1 MDIKPHFYDEFKCT
15 ADKCNMTCCM
25 QWKIAVDEKTLLKW
39 SKTFL
44 EGRKLDSNVKRRGQS
59 GIIKLDKNG
68 YCPYLREGLC
78 RLVTRFGEEMLS
90 ETCHIFPRQIHEF
103 DDRRELSLVSC
114 CPAVIDFWNNNGRIE
129 FDNIDKFNGDVC
141 YCIRNLMMDIVG
153 NDNYDINSSL
163 LIAFYILLDI
173 YEKDNVRNEDIE
185 NYKNEDILREI
196 YGAIRDIP
204 LKKEDCFRENN
215 ELWLDI
221 AYNYRKEGLYTE
233 YIENVSHLAEDIL
246 DKNIEKK
253 IDMASFEEEFAAYE
267 SLFRNYLVSEIF
279 TNMLIPDSDIE
290 AIVVMF
296 EWICMEYA
304 VMRQGI
310 FLKWLDGRN
319 KAGENG
325 LTYEDVRDYI
335 VVISRMTG
343 YDQDDIYEYM
353 ENSFKDV
360 IWEWSYL
367 LLIMG
372 GFVR

>member
-25 QWKIAVDEKTLLKW
+25 QWKIAVDEDTFLKW
-39 SKTFL
+39 KKTFF
-44 EGRKLDSNVKRRGQS
+44 EGKNLDFNVKRDGNG

-78 RLVTRFGEEMLS
+78 SLVTRFGEEMLS

-103 DDRRELSLVSC
+103 SDRRELSLVSC
-114 CPAVIDFWNNNGRIE
+114 CPAVIDFWNNNMKIE
-129 FDNIDKFNGDVC
+129 FDNLDEFKGDIN
-141 YCIRNLMMDIVG
+141 YSIRNLMMDIVG
-153 NDNYDINSSL
+153 NRDYDINSAL
-163 LIAFYILLDI
+163 LTAFYVLLDI
-173 YEKDNVRNEDIE
+173 YEKGDIE
-185 NYKNEDILREI
+185 DADIEDYKSKDNLWEM
-196 YGAIRDIP
+196 YSAIKDIP
-204 LKKEDCFRENN
+204 IKKEDCLKENN

-221 AYNYRKEGLYTE
+221 AYNYRKEGLYAE
-233 YIENVSHLAEDIL
+233 YIENVSRLAEDIL
-246 DKNIEKK
+246 DKNI
-253 IDMASFEEEFAAYE
+253 DMDLASFEKEFAAYD

-279 TNMLIPDSDIE
+279 TNMLIPDSDVE
-290 AIVVMF
+290 AMVVMF

-310 FLKWLDGRN
+310 FLKWIGDKN
-319 KAGENG
+319 KVGDIG
-325 LTYEDVRDYI
+325 LAYEDVRDYI

-353 ENSFKDV
+353 ENSFNDI

-372 GFVR
+372 GFTG